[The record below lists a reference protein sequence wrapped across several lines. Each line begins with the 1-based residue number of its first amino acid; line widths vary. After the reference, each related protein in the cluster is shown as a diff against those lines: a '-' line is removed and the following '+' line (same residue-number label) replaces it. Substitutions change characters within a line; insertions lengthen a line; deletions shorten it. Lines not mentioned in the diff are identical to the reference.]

1 VSTGLAI
8 PVFCASLALTLVA
21 TVVFARELDRL
32 SERLGVSE
40 GLHGI
45 LTALGADAPEIAT
58 AVAALV
64 SSRSKIGV
72 GVVVGSNVFNLAA
85 LLGLSA
91 LVAGHVRIHRHG
103 LLLNGGVALAVAAL
117 AAALVLGAIG
127 AAVATVLLVAVLAP
141 YMFFLSIRPARIAR
155 IVPVGPVRHFLV
167 AAVREEVRDLR
178 TGEVAP
184 KASRG
189 DLLVLVGALAA
200 IVLGSV
206 GMVHE
211 AIDLGRRWGVSDLI
225 VGTLVLAALT
235 SLPNLMTAVRL
246 ALHGRGAAVV
256 SESLNSNS
264 LNVLAGIAL
273 PGIALTLGSASGLVT
288 FSVWWLVGMTAV
300 AVVLT
305 YAREGLRRT
314 EGAVIVALY
323 VAFAAVIASR

>member
-32 SERLGVSE
+32 GERLGVSE

-64 SSRSKIGV
+64 SSRSRIGV

-127 AAVATVLLVAVLAP
+127 AVAATVLLVAVLAP
-141 YMFFLSIRPARIAR
+141 YMFFLSIRRARIER
-155 IVPVGPVRHFLV
+155 IVPVAPVRRFLV
-167 AAVREEVRDLR
+167 AAVLEEVRDLR

-184 KASRG
+184 KASRR
-189 DLLVLVGALAA
+189 DLLMLAGSLAA

-206 GMVHE
+206 GMVHA
-211 AIDLGRRWGVSDLI
+211 AIDLGRRWGVSDVI

-246 ALHGRGAAVV
+246 ALHGRGSAVV

-264 LNVLAGIAL
+264 FNVLAGIAL
-273 PGIALTLGSASGLVT
+273 PGLVLTLGSASGLVT

-314 EGAVIVALY
+314 EGAIIVALY

>member
-1 VSTGLAI
+1 M
-8 PVFCASLALTLVA
+8 
-21 TVVFARELDRL
+21 
-32 SERLGVSE
+32 
-40 GLHGI
+40 HGI
-45 LTALGADAPEIAT
+45 LTALGADAPEIST

-64 SSRSKIGV
+64 SSHAKIGV

-103 LLLNGGVALAVAAL
+103 LVLNGGVALAVTAL
-117 AAALVLGAIG
+117 AAARVLGAIG
-127 AAVATVLLVAVLAP
+127 AVVATLLLVAVLAP

-155 IVPVGPVRHFLV
+155 IVPLAPVRHFL
-167 AAVREEVRDLR
+167 EEGRDLR
-178 TGEVAP
+178 TGEIAS
-184 KASRG
+184 KASRR

-206 GMVHE
+206 GMVH
-211 AIDLGRRWGVSDLI
+211 AATDLGRRWGVSDVI

-235 SLPNLMTAVRL
+235 SLPNLLTAVRL

-256 SESLNSNS
+256 SESFNSNS
-264 LNVLAGIAL
+264 LNILAGIAL
-273 PGIALTLGSASGLVT
+273 PSLALSLGSATGLGT
-288 FSVWWLVGMTAV
+288 FSVWWLVGMTAA

-305 YAREGLRRT
+305 YTGRGLRRA
-314 EGAVIVALY
+314 EGGVIVALY

>member
-1 VSTGLAI
+1 M
-8 PVFCASLALTLVA
+8 TLVA
-21 TVVFARELDRL
+21 TLVFARELDRS
-32 SERLGVSE
+32 SERFGVSE

-45 LTALGADAPEIAT
+45 LTALGADAPEISA

-64 SSRSKIGV
+64 ASDSRIGV
-72 GVVVGSNVFNLAA
+72 GIVVGSNVFNLAA
-85 LLGLSA
+85 LLGVSA
-91 LVAGHVRIHRHG
+91 LVAGRVRIHRHG
-103 LLLNGGVALAVAAL
+103 LLLNGGVALAVTAL
-117 AAALVLGAIG
+117 ATALVLGAIG
-127 AAVATVLLVAVLAP
+127 AIIGTVLLLAVLAP
-141 YMFFLSIRPARIAR
+141 YVYFLSIRPARIAR
-155 IVPVGPVRHFLV
+155 IVPVAPVRHFLV
-167 AAVREEVRDLR
+167 AAVTEEVRDLR

-184 KASRG
+184 KASRR
-189 DLLVLVGALAA
+189 DLLVLGGALAA

-206 GMVHE
+206 GMVQA
-211 AIDLGRRWGVSDLI
+211 AIDLGRRWGVSDVI

-273 PGIALTLGSASGLVT
+273 PGLALTLGSASGLVT

-305 YAREGLRRT
+305 YAREGL
-314 EGAVIVALY
+314 
-323 VAFAAVIASR
+323 

>member
-1 VSTGLAI
+1 
-8 PVFCASLALTLVA
+8 
-21 TVVFARELDRL
+21 
-32 SERLGVSE
+32 
-40 GLHGI
+40 
-45 LTALGADAPEIAT
+45 
-58 AVAALV
+58 
-64 SSRSKIGV
+64 
-72 GVVVGSNVFNLAA
+72 
-85 LLGLSA
+85 
-91 LVAGHVRIHRHG
+91 
-103 LLLNGGVALAVAAL
+103 
-117 AAALVLGAIG
+117 
-127 AAVATVLLVAVLAP
+127 
-141 YMFFLSIRPARIAR
+141 
-155 IVPVGPVRHFLV
+155 
-167 AAVREEVRDLR
+167 
-178 TGEVAP
+178 
-184 KASRG
+184 
-189 DLLVLVGALAA
+189 
-200 IVLGSV
+200 
-206 GMVHE
+206 MVHA

-264 LNVLAGIAL
+264 LNVFAGIAL